1 MVQTAHATRAAEP
14 PRAEGVAGELRRR
27 EILAAAS
34 TVFRR
39 RGYAATG
46 MREIAA
52 ELDMTAGNLYYYF
65 RGKDELL
72 AYCQEATLDTLLA
85 EAERILGAEI
95 GVAAKLRRL
104 VVAHAVCLNETLP
117 GSLAH
122 LEIEALPAARR
133 APLLKKRK
141 RYERILVGLVE
152 SGQKL
157 GELRPCDP
165 RLAVLAILGALNWS
179 VKWFSAGGGESAAT
193 VGGRFADLF
202 LEGLLERER

>member
-1 MVQTAHATRAAEP
+1 MVQTSEP
-14 PRAEGVAGELRRR
+14 PRAESASSDLRRR

-34 TVFRR
+34 AVFRR

-65 RGKDELL
+65 RGKEDLL

-85 EAERILGAEI
+85 EAERILAEPGGA
-95 GVAAKLRRL
+95 ALRLRRL
-104 VVAHAVCLNETLP
+104 VVAHAVCLNEALP

-122 LEIEALPAARR
+122 LEIETLPAERR
-133 APLLKKRK
+133 APLLRKRK
-141 RYERILVGLVE
+141 RYERILARLVE
-152 SGQKL
+152 DGQAA
-157 GELRPCDP
+157 GELRRSDDA

-179 VKWFSAGGGESAAT
+179 VKWFSAGGKRSAAD
-193 VGGRFADLF
+193 VGERFADLF
-202 LEGLLERER
+202 LEGLQESAS

>member
-1 MVQTAHATRAAEP
+1 MVQTAHARRTAEP
-14 PRAEGVAGELRRR
+14 PQAESAAGDLRRR

-34 TVFRR
+34 SVFRR
-39 RGYAATG
+39 LGYAATG

-65 RGKDELL
+65 RGKEELL
-72 AYCQEATLDTLLA
+72 AYCQEATLDTLLG
-85 EAERILGAEI
+85 EAERIRDADF
-95 GVAAKLRRL
+95 GVAEKLRRL

-133 APLLKKRK
+133 APLLRKRK
-141 RYERILVGLVE
+141 RYERILVGLVQ
-152 SGQKL
+152 SGQQS
-157 GELRPCDP
+157 GELRAGDA
-165 RLAVLAILGALNWS
+165 RLAALAILGALNWS
-179 VKWFSAGGGESAAT
+179 VKWFSPGGGESAAT

-202 LEGLLERER
+202 LEGLLERR